1 VVGYGSFSRFRQP
14 PWPLAGGTPGTPNA
28 IEYETAAGTMRVG
41 RTARVELRE
50 GDAARAVTGAGG
62 GYGPPGE
69 RSAAQ
74 VREDV
79 LDGYVSVEQASDEY
93 GVVLDP
99 STLVLDED
107 ATRARR
113 AAAG

>member
-1 VVGYGSFSRFRQP
+1 
-14 PWPLAGGTPGTPNA
+14 
-28 IEYETAAGTMRVG
+28 MRVG